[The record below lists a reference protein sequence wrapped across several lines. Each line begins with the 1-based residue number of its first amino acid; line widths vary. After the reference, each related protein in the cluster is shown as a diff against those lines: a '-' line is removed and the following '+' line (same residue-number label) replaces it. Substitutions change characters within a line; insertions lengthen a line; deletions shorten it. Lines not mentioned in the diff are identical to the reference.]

1 MGRDHRPHAQVR
13 HEGSQLLGR
22 DPLRGGSA
30 HDLGERAPQLGA
42 ALHLGLA
49 AQPHRRVLLGDG
61 EQLEPRALRLD
72 GARDQLGGRPV
83 PRGLASQH
91 GLELRL
97 MDADHLDELI
107 EQQLRHL
114 VEIRGRSTG
123 GGGGGVVAHTT
134 RSRGAIPAK
143 NAVRLSN
150 ARMPMATRV
159 SCVALPRCGSST
171 TFSMVKSAGV
181 T

>member
-1 MGRDHRPHAQVR
+1 MR
-13 HEGSQLLGR
+13 HEGLQLLGR
-22 DPLRGGSA
+22 DPLRGGGA

-72 GARDQLGGRPV
+72 GARDQLGGRPG
-83 PRGLASQH
+83 PRGLAPQH

-171 TFSMVKSAGV
+171 TFSMAKSAGV